1 MIFIQRIK
9 LRVEIKM
16 KEMVVVSEASSM
28 LTSVPSSL
36 FSFLIRHKEVFA
48 QFSSMS
54 TSGVARKH
62 FHFSSGSI
70 EITSK
75 SPQG

>member
-1 MIFIQRIK
+1 MI
-9 LRVEIKM
+9 
-16 KEMVVVSEASSM
+16 EMVVVSEALSM
-28 LTSVPSSL
+28 LPSVPSSR

-70 EITSK
+70 EITSI